1 MVIRAVISPLDFGD
15 FRSTRMRPGG
25 LDRHHHGFRAG
36 IAEAHLR
43 HTADPVTDQLG
54 ESDLGFGWQAERRS
68 QGELSLSRLHE
79 GRVRV
84 AMDQGCEIVDAV
96 DPRDTVDIP
105 NSAAFTAGR
114 INGKRLHVDR
124 RARVATRQALSGA
137 GVKVTRLRGVL
148 WIRHRT
154 SNHVHVFSS

>member
-1 MVIRAVISPLDFGD
+1 MKKQLGNKSSSPLRRLGWPPPRKPRPPPSKSRKLPKPERLHRIPVSPRGQRGIYRRYRRVAQVAAFVIRIKA
-15 FRSTRMRPGG
+15 
-25 LDRHHHGFRAG
+25 AN
-36 IAEAHLR
+36 
-43 HTADPVTDQLG
+43 
-54 ESDLGFGWQAERRS
+54 
-68 QGELSLSRLHE
+68 
-79 GRVRV
+79 
-84 AMDQGCEIVDAV
+84 
-96 DPRDTVDIP
+96 PRDTVDIP